1 MSRARAVVVA
11 ALGAAAA
18 AAWWLVPPSG
28 PARVREDLPPEF
40 AAQRNPL
47 AGTGAIEA
55 GSRIFHANCATC
67 HGEHADGHGPA
78 SVGLTPPPADFRA
91 GVVLAKH
98 SDAYLYY
105 RVSVGKAGT
114 AMPSFHGVLDET
126 ERWQVITYLRSL
138 ASVESTPP

>member
-1 MSRARAVVVA
+1 MSRVRTVVAA
-11 ALGAAAA
+11 ALGAAG
-18 AAWWLVPPSG
+18 AAWALVPSSG
-28 PARVREDLPPEF
+28 PARVREELPPEF

-47 AGTGAIEA
+47 TGAAAVEA
-55 GSRIFHANCATC
+55 GSRVFHANCATC

-78 SVGLTPPPADFRA
+78 AIGLTPPPADFRA
-91 GVVLAKH
+91 GVVLARH

-126 ERWQVITYLRSL
+126 ARWQVVTYLRSL
-138 ASVESTPP
+138 ASAEPTTP